1 MDNEKE
7 LQAVDAWATY
17 DAANEMI
24 SRIYSYVR
32 YLSHQALLQ
41 MAGYRHKTERFCA
54 RIRNVYYCV
63 SLG

>member
-1 MDNEKE
+1 MGNEKE

-17 DAANEMI
+17 EMI

-41 MAGYRHKTERFCA
+41 MAGYRHEIERFCA
-54 RIRNVYYCV
+54 RIRNVYYYV